1 LRYADVRLGNNPQM
15 KSKASSKNTARS
27 SSAGRESQD
36 PLAALEGRIGRTHL
50 TQRLARELGNEQSV
64 QRFGARF
71 FHIESWCSAHAVIRG
86 SLRAVGL
93 HGRAQ
98 RNARTLRLQRND
110 VTLPGLPAEFENYTI
125 LHITDPHVDAGP
137 DIPDVLIEAV
147 RHLDYDLCVLT
158 GDYRT
163 RTYGPYQPTLDAMTR
178 IRPHLKGP
186 VYAVLGNHDTI
197 RMVPHFEAL
206 GIRVLLN
213 ESVEIE
219 RRGAVVHL
227 AGIEDAHKYRLHDFA
242 KVASTIRRDR
252 VLILLSHTP
261 EAYDEAARAGFHLM
275 LCGHTHGGQICLPG
289 GFPLIIDADCPRR
302 YAKGAWRHERLIG
315 YTSVGSGTS
324 IVDVRLNCP
333 PEVTLHRLRA
343 E

>member
-1 LRYADVRLGNNPQM
+1 MHISP
-15 KSKASSKNTARS
+15 ARP
-27 SSAGRESQD
+27 SSAIPDSKD
-36 PLAALEGRIGRTHL
+36 LLVALERRIGRVHL
-50 TQRLARELGNEQSV
+50 TQRLEREFGHERHV

-71 FHIESWCSAHAVIRG
+71 FHIESWCSAHAVIRA

-93 HGRAQ
+93 HGRAR
-98 RNARTLRLQRND
+98 RNARALRLQRNH
-110 VTLPGLPAEFENYTI
+110 VTLSGLPAEFNGYTI
-125 LHITDPHVDAGP
+125 LQISDPHVDAGP
-137 DIPDVLIEAV
+137 DIPDTLIESI

-163 RTYGPYQPTLDAMTR
+163 RTFGPHEPTLAAMER
-178 IRPHLKGP
+178 IRPFLKGP

-197 RMVPHFEAL
+197 RMVPHLEAL

-213 ESVEIE
+213 EVVELE
-219 RRGAVVHL
+219 RQGEVVHL

-242 KVASTIRRDR
+242 KVTSTIRRDR
-252 VLILLSHTP
+252 ISILLSHTP

-275 LCGHTHGGQICLPG
+275 LSGHTHGGQICLPG

-302 YAKGAWRHERLIG
+302 YAKGAWRHEGLIG

-343 E
+343 G